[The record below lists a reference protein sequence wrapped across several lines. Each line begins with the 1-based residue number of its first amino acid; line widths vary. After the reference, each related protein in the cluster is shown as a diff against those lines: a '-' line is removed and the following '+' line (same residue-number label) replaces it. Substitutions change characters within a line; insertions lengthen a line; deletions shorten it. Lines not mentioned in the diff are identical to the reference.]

1 MKPHRPIALAT
12 TISIALWILVGV
24 FAPSWVVLA
33 IGGWGVLLIFSAIA
47 GLRYD
52 GAP

>member
-1 MKPHRPIALAT
+1 MTRPILLAT
-12 TISIALWILVGV
+12 TISIALWVLVGV

-33 IGGWGVLLIFSAIA
+33 IGGFGVLCVFAAIG